1 MLSSPG
7 GFPYDGLYKE
17 VPLERGTFF
26 TLIKAYERVGTCDF
40 SNCKKT
46 QKAAKKCVLWLWKI
60 WGDVVVLCF
69 IHIQDSTV
77 NPLSPKSDQR
87 QISPCNITAL

>member
-7 GFPYDGLYKE
+7 GFPYDGLYRE

-46 QKAAKKCVLWLWKI
+46 QKAAKKM
-60 WGDVVVLCF
+60 CF
-69 IHIQDSTV
+69 MAV
-77 NPLSPKSDQR
+77 NNLRRRCGFVFHSYSR
-87 QISPCNITAL
+87 QCR